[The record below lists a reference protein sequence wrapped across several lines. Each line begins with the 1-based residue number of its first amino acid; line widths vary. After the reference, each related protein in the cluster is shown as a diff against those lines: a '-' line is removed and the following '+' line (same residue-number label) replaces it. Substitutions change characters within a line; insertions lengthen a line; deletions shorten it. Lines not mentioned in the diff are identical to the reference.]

1 MPEVPAVPD
10 ASPPRIDLDPGL
22 ETRVAEALA
31 DEGALARAMPAFEPR
46 PGQRRMAAAAA
57 RILDTGGVLL
67 AEAGTGTGKT
77 LAYLVP
83 AILSGQR
90 VLISTGTKNLQDQI
104 YYKDLPDLRH
114 ALGVDFRATYMK
126 GRGNYLCLHRFAT
139 THAEAAGS
147 LLPLAERSV
156 LDQLAEWADQT
167 ETGDRAEIEDLPDNL
182 AVWNDVAATSENCI
196 GTECPSYQECFVTT
210 MRQRAAE
217 SDVIIVNHHLLCADA
232 AVRQSAYGEVIP
244 ACTVAVIDEAHQLED
259 VATQYF
265 GIAVS
270 NRRLDELYRD
280 GRRLVAG
287 EAPPAVELEEASVL
301 ELLDLLDGVRN
312 DAHLFFGSLAPAAV
326 GERTRVTADTLSAVA
341 EPARRLGRSLGDLAS
356 ALSRLTGPSGSTD
369 LAALGRRADEIRTQ
383 LGFLLAANDPTYVYF
398 VERRGRGLLLR
409 AAPIDV
415 SSIIRE
421 LLIERMESTVLT
433 SATLTVDTSF
443 AYLRGRLGIADA
455 TELRLPSEFDYREQ
469 AILYLPRE
477 MPSPRHPG
485 FTAAVA
491 REVTALL
498 RITAGRAFVLFTS
511 HANLRDVHARLDP
524 TLPYPLLVQGSSPRS
539 VLLREF
545 RATPNAVL
553 LATSSFWQGVDVA
566 GDALSC
572 VVIDKLPFASPGD
585 PLTAARME
593 QIDADGGNPFSDYQ
607 VPLAILTLLQG
618 LGRLLR
624 HRTDRGVLAL
634 LDPRLRTKGYG
645 RRFLDSLPPAPVTHD
660 LAPVARFFHP
670 ADGSSRADC

>member
-1 MPEVPAVPD
+1 MGRNAEPARRFGALV
-10 ASPPRIDLDPGL
+10 SGL
-22 ETRVAEALA
+22 EARVAEALS
-31 DEGALARAMPAFEPR
+31 DRGALARAMPAFEPR
-46 PGQRRMAAAAA
+46 PGQRRMAAATAHV
-57 RILDTGGVLL
+57 LETGGVLL

-90 VLISTGTKNLQDQI
+90 VLISTGTKNLQDQVF
-104 YYKDLPDLRH
+104 YKDLPDLRR

-126 GRGNYLCLHRFAT
+126 GRGNYLCLHRFAAAR
-139 THAEAAGS
+139 AEAASS

-156 LDQLAEWADQT
+156 LDQLAEWADRT
-167 ETGDRAEIEDLPDNL
+167 ETGDRAEIDDLPDNL
-182 AVWNDVAATSENCI
+182 TVWNDVAATAENCI
-196 GTECPSYQECFVTT
+196 GTECPAYQECFVTR
-210 MRQRAAE
+210 MRQQAAE
-217 SDVIIVNHHLLCADA
+217 SDVVIVNHHLLCADA
-232 AVRQSAYGEVIP
+232 AVRQNAYGEVIP
-244 ACTVAVIDEAHQLED
+244 ACSVAVIDEAHQLED

-270 NRRLDELYRD
+270 NHRLDELYHD

-287 EAPPAVELEEASVL
+287 DEAHGVELEEASVL
-301 ELLDLLDGVRN
+301 ELMGLLEGVRS
-312 DAHLFFGSLAPAAV
+312 DAHLFFGALAPAAG
-326 GERTRVTADTLSAVA
+326 GERTRVTADTLSGVA
-341 EPARRLGRSLGDLAS
+341 EPARRLGRSLGDLSTA
-356 ALSRLTGPSGSTD
+356 AIGLAGAAGSTD
-369 LAALGRRADEIRTQ
+369 LAAIGRRADEIRTE
-383 LGFLLAANDPTYVYF
+383 LAFLLAADDAAYVYF
-398 VERRGRGLLLR
+398 VERRGRGLFLR

-421 LLIERMESTVLT
+421 LLLERMESTILT

-469 AILYLPRE
+469 AILYLPRA
-477 MPSPRHPG
+477 MPAPNDPR
-485 FTAAVA
+485 FTEAVT

-498 RITAGRAFVLFTS
+498 RITSGRAFVLFTS
-511 HANLRDVHARLDP
+511 YANLRDVHARLDP
-524 TLPYPLLVQGSSPRS
+524 TLPYPLLVQGRSPRS

-593 QIDADGGNPFSDYQ
+593 QIHADGGNPFSDYQ

-624 HRTDRGVLAL
+624 HRSDRGVLAL
-634 LDPRLRTKGYG
+634 LDARLRTKGYG

-660 LAPVARFFHP
+660 LASVTRFF
-670 ADGSSRADC
+670 DSRGC

>member
-1 MPEVPAVPD
+1 MATVSEP
-10 ASPPRIDLDPGL
+10 DPGL

-31 DEGALARAMPAFEPR
+31 DGGALARAMPAFEPR
-46 PGQRRMAAAAA
+46 PGQRRMAAATA
-57 RILDTGGVLL
+57 RVLDTGGVLL

-90 VLISTGTKNLQDQI
+90 VLVSTGTKNLQDQI
-104 YYKDLPDLRH
+104 FYKDLPDLRA

-126 GRGNYLCLHRFAT
+126 GRGNYLCLHRFETAC
-139 THAEAAGS
+139 AEAAGS

-156 LDQLAEWADQT
+156 IHQLAEWAGRT
-167 ETGDRAEIEDLPDNL
+167 ETGDRAEIVDLPDNL
-182 AVWNDVAATSENCI
+182 TVWNDVAATSENCI
-196 GTECPSYQECFVTT
+196 GAECPAYQECFVTK

-217 SDVIIVNHHLLCADA
+217 SDVVIVNHHLLCADA

-244 ACTVAVIDEAHQLED
+244 ACSVAVIDEAHQLED

-270 NRRLDELYRD
+270 NHRLDELYHD
-280 GRRLVAG
+280 GRRLLADETIPAG
-287 EAPPAVELEEASVL
+287 ELEQASER
-301 ELLDLLDGVRN
+301 ELLDLLDGVRS
-312 DAHLFFGSLAPAAV
+312 DAHRFFGALAPAAAA
-326 GERTRVTADTLSAVA
+326 GERTRVTADALSGVA
-341 EPARRLGRSLGDLAS
+341 EPGRLLGRRLADFSATAARLA
-356 ALSRLTGPSGSTD
+356 RPSGSTD
-369 LAALGRRADEIRTQ
+369 LAALGRRADELRTE
-383 LGFLLAANDPTYVYF
+383 LAFLLAARDAAYVYF
-398 VERRGRGLLLR
+398 VERRGRGLFLR

-421 LLIERMESTVLT
+421 LLIERMETTVLT
-433 SATLTVDTSF
+433 SATLTVDDSF
-443 AYLRGRLGIADA
+443 AYVRGRLGIVDA
-455 TELRLPSEFDYREQ
+455 SELRLPSEFDYREQ

-477 MPSPRHPG
+477 MPAPNHPG

-498 RITAGRAFVLFTS
+498 RITRGRAFILFTS
-511 HANLRDVHARLDP
+511 YANMRDVHARLDP
-524 TLPYPLLVQGSSPRS
+524 TLPYPLLVQGASPRS

-593 QIDADGGNPFSDYQ
+593 QIRTDGGNPFADYQ
-607 VPLAILTLLQG
+607 MPLAILTLLQG

-645 RRFLDSLPPAPVTHD
+645 RRFLDALPPAPVTHD
-660 LAPVARFFHP
+660 LTPVSRFFDP
-670 ADGSSRADC
+670 AHDDS

>member
-10 ASPPRIDLDPGL
+10 SSPPRPDLDPGL
-22 ETRVAEALA
+22 ETRVAGALA
-31 DEGALARAMPAFEPR
+31 DDGALARAMPAFEPR

-57 RILDTGGVLL
+57 RVLETGGVLL

-83 AILSGQR
+83 AILSGRR
-90 VLISTGTKNLQDQI
+90 VLVSTGTKNLQDQI
-104 YYKDLPDLRH
+104 FYKDLPDLRN

-126 GRGNYLCLHRFAT
+126 GRGNYLCLHRFDTAC
-139 THAEAAGS
+139 AEAAGS
-147 LLPLAERSV
+147 LLPLAARSV
-156 LDQLAEWADQT
+156 IHQIAEWADRT

-182 AVWNDVAATSENCI
+182 TVWNDVAATSENCI
-196 GTECPSYQECFVTT
+196 GAECPAHQECFVTK

-217 SDVIIVNHHLLCADA
+217 SDVVIVNHHLLCADA
-232 AVRQSAYGEVIP
+232 AVRRSAYGEVIP
-244 ACTVAVIDEAHQLED
+244 ACTTAVIDEAHQLED

-265 GIAVS
+265 GISVS
-270 NRRLDELYRD
+270 NRRLDELYHD

-287 EAPPAVELEEASVL
+287 DGPAAPELEEASAL

-312 DAHLFFGSLAPAAV
+312 DARLFFGSLAPVAAA
-326 GERTRVTADTLSAVA
+326 GERTRVTAGMLSATA
-341 EPARRLGRSLGDLAS
+341 EPARSLGRRLGDLAAAS
-356 ALSRLTGPSGSTD
+356 SRLAGPAGSTD
-369 LAALGRRADEIRTQ
+369 LAALGHRADEIRTE
-383 LGFLLAANDPTYVYF
+383 LAFLLAAGDTAYVYF
-398 VERRGRGLLLR
+398 LERRGRGLFLR

-415 SSIIRE
+415 SNIIRE
-421 LLIERMESTVLT
+421 LLIERMESAILT
-433 SATLTVDTSF
+433 SATLTVDDSF
-443 AYLRGRLGIADA
+443 AYLRGRLGIAGA

-477 MPSPRHPG
+477 MPPPNHPR

-498 RITAGRAFVLFTS
+498 RITRGRAFVLFTS
-511 HANLRDVHARLDP
+511 YANLRDVHARLGP
-524 TLPYPLLVQGSSPRS
+524 TLPYPLLVQGVSPRS

-593 QIDADGGNPFSDYQ
+593 QIDEDGGNPFSDYQ

-618 LGRLLR
+618 IGRLLR

-634 LDPRLRTKGYG
+634 LDPRLRTRGYG
-645 RRFLDSLPPAPVTHD
+645 RRFLDSLPPAPVTRD
-660 LAPVARFFHP
+660 PATVARFFDP
-670 ADGSSRADC
+670 PSSNP

>member
-1 MPEVPAVPD
+1 
-10 ASPPRIDLDPGL
+10 
-22 ETRVAEALA
+22 
-31 DEGALARAMPAFEPR
+31 MPAFEPR
-46 PGQRRMAAAAA
+46 PGQRRMAAAAS
-57 RILDTGGVLL
+57 RVLETGGVLL

-77 LAYLVP
+77 LAYLIP
-83 AILSGQR
+83 AILSGRR

-104 YYKDLPDLRH
+104 FYKDLPDLRT

-139 THAEAAGS
+139 ARAETAAS

-156 LDQLAEWADQT
+156 LEQLAEWADRT

-182 AVWNDVAATSENCI
+182 AIWNDVAATSENCI
-196 GTECPSYQECFVTT
+196 GTECPAYQECFVTT

-217 SDVIIVNHHLLCADA
+217 SDVVIVNHHLLCADA

-244 ACTVAVIDEAHQLED
+244 ACAIAVIDEAHQLED

-270 NRRLDELYRD
+270 NHRLEELHRD

-287 EAPPAVELEEASVL
+287 DGPQAVELEEASL
-301 ELLDLLDGVRN
+301 AELLDRLDAVRN
-312 DAHLFFGSLAPAAV
+312 DARLFFGALAPAAAA
-326 GERTRVTADTLSAVA
+326 GERTRVTADTLSGVA
-341 EPARRLGRSLGDLAS
+341 EPGRRLGRSLGALATAS
-356 ALSRLTGPSGSTD
+356 SRLAGASESTD
-369 LAALGRRADEIRTQ
+369 LAALGRRADELRTR
-383 LGFLLAANDPTYVYF
+383 LAFLLEAGDAAFVYF

-415 SSIIRE
+415 SGIVRE
-421 LLIERMESTVLT
+421 LLIERMESAILT
-433 SATLTVDTSF
+433 SATLTVDESF
-443 AYLRGRLGIADA
+443 AYLRGRLGITDA

-469 AILYLPRE
+469 SILYLPRR
-477 MPSPRHPG
+477 MPAPNHPG

-498 RITAGRAFVLFTS
+498 RITAGRAFILFTS
-511 HANLRDVHARLDP
+511 YANLRDVHARLDP

-545 RATPNAVL
+545 RTTPHAVL

-593 QIDADGGNPFSDYQ
+593 QIDGDGGNPFSDYQ

-634 LDPRLRTKGYG
+634 LDPRLRTRGYG
-645 RRFLDSLPPAPVTHD
+645 RRFLDSLPPAPLTHD
-660 LAPVARFFHP
+660 LASVARFFDDI
-670 ADGSSRADC
+670 DGSP

>member
-10 ASPPRIDLDPGL
+10 ASPPRPDLEPGL
-22 ETRVAEALA
+22 ATRVAEALA
-31 DEGALARAMPAFEPR
+31 DDGALACAMPAFEPR

-57 RILDTGGVLL
+57 HVLETGGVLL

-104 YYKDLPDLRH
+104 FYKDLPDLRH

-139 THAEAAGS
+139 RRAEAAAS

-156 LDQLAEWADQT
+156 LDQLAAWADQT

-196 GTECPSYQECFVTT
+196 GTECPAYQECFVTT

-217 SDVIIVNHHLLCADA
+217 SDVVIVNHHLLCADA

-265 GIAVS
+265 GIAVG
-270 NRRLDELYRD
+270 NHRLDELYHD

-287 EAPPAVELEEASVL
+287 DAPPAIELEKASVL
-301 ELLDLLDGVRN
+301 ELLDLLDGVRS

-326 GERTRVTADTLSAVA
+326 GERARVTAETLAAVA
-341 EPARRLGRSLGDLAS
+341 EPARRLGRSLGDLAG
-356 ALSRLTGPSGSTD
+356 ALSRLAGPSGSTD

-383 LGFLLAANDPTYVYF
+383 LAFLLAAGDAAYVYF
-398 VERRGRGLLLR
+398 VERRGRGVFLR

-433 SATLTVDTSF
+433 SATLTVDASF

-477 MPSPRHPG
+477 MPPPRHPG

-511 HANLRDVHARLDP
+511 YANLRDVHARLDP
-524 TLPYPLLVQGSSPRS
+524 TLPYPLLVQGTSPRS

-545 RATPNAVL
+545 RATRNAVL

-607 VPLAILTLLQG
+607 MPLAILTLLQG

-660 LAPVARFFHP
+660 LASVASFF
-670 ADGSSRADC
+670 D

>member
-1 MPEVPAVPD
+1 
-10 ASPPRIDLDPGL
+10 
-22 ETRVAEALA
+22 
-31 DEGALARAMPAFEPR
+31 MPAFEPR

-57 RILDTGGVLL
+57 RVLETGGVLL

-83 AILSGQR
+83 AVLSGRR
-90 VLISTGTKNLQDQI
+90 VLVSTGTRNLQDQI
-104 YYKDLPDLRH
+104 FHKDLPDLRK

-126 GRGNYLCLHRFAT
+126 GRGNYLCLHRFEA
-139 THAEAAGS
+139 ARSEAAGA
-147 LLPLAERSV
+147 LPLAERSV
-156 LDQLAEWADQT
+156 LDQLAGWVERTA
-167 ETGDRAEIEDLPDNL
+167 TGDRAEIEDLPDDL
-182 AVWNDVAATSENCI
+182 ALWNDLAATSENCI
-196 GTECPSYQECFVTT
+196 GTECPAYQECFVTK

-217 SDVIIVNHHLLCADA
+217 SDVVIVNHHLLCADA

-244 ACTVAVIDEAHQLED
+244 ACSAAVIDEAHQLED

-270 NRRLDELYRD
+270 NRRLDDLCRD
-280 GRRLVAG
+280 GRRFVAG
-287 EAPPAVELEEASVL
+287 DGPEAPGIEEASAREML
-301 ELLDLLDGVRN
+301 ELLDGVRN
-312 DAHLFFGSLAPAAV
+312 DAQFFFGALAPAAAA
-326 GERTRVTADTLSAVA
+326 GERTRVTAETLAPA
-341 EPARRLGRSLGDLAS
+341 AGPARRLGRRLGDLA
-356 ALSRLTGPSGSTD
+356 AAAARLAAPSDDTD
-369 LAALGRRADEIRTQ
+369 LTALGRRAEEIRVE
-383 LGFLLAANDPTYVYF
+383 LAFLLAAADGAYVYF
-398 VERRGRGLLLR
+398 LERRGRGLFLR

-415 SSIIRE
+415 SRIVRE
-421 LLIERMESTVLT
+421 LLIERMESAVLT
-433 SATLTVDTSF
+433 SATLTVDESF
-443 AYLRGRLGIADA
+443 AYVRGRLGIADA
-455 TELRLPSEFDYREQ
+455 AELRLPSEFDYREQ
-469 AILYLPRE
+469 AVLYLPRG
-477 MPSPRHPG
+477 MPPPSHPR

-498 RITAGRAFVLFTS
+498 RITSGRAFVLFTS
-511 HANLRDVHARLDP
+511 YANLRDVRARLDP
-524 TLPYPLLVQGSSPRS
+524 TLPYPLLTQGAAPRS

-607 VPLAILTLLQG
+607 VPLAILALLQG

-645 RRFLDSLPPAPVTHD
+645 RRFLDSLPPAPVTRE
-660 LAPVARFFHP
+660 LAAVSRFFGP
-670 ADGSSRADC
+670 VRSGP